1 MSANDHML
9 PNMMHILAELD
20 GTQRKIHLKQHYY
33 HLKRKKYMFLTRETA
48 DTVLLVQH
56 AQQANSCWGP
66 KKQLAALYRGVF
78 AAPKWAMRAAPQ

>member
-1 MSANDHML
+1 MPRVATVFVAPKEATCPLKPLLLTPANT
-9 PNMMHILAELD
+9 MHRFVSEPVQPGLL
-20 GTQRKIHLKQHYY
+20 L
-33 HLKRKKYMFLTRETA
+33 LLL
-48 DTVLLVQH
+48 LLVQH

>member
-48 DTVLLVQH
+48 DT
-56 AQQANSCWGP
+56 
-66 KKQLAALYRGVF
+66 YTDRT
-78 AAPKWAMRAAPQ
+78 